1 MHFNYSDYQGI
12 EFFFKWWEVISNRFS
27 PIEWLLVFSFI
38 VISIYYLVYG
48 NKKERILLLSETI
61 ILTVMVLNP
70 WSAIIMRKFF
80 GSAFDS
86 RVFRYYWLYPM
97 YMQLAYFVTELAF
110 RRKRRV
116 RVIAI
121 WFCLT
126 VMLITGCQQ
135 VVSGHYNTL
144 GGHEN
149 SELLRTY
156 IR

>member
-70 WSAIIMRKFF
+70 WSAIIMRKLF

-86 RVFRYYWLYPM
+86 RVD
-97 YMQLAYFVTELAF
+97 
-110 RRKRRV
+110 RKS
-116 RVIAI
+116 
-121 WFCLT
+121 
-126 VMLITGCQQ
+126 
-135 VVSGHYNTL
+135 VV
-144 GGHEN
+144 
-149 SELLRTY
+149 
-156 IR
+156 

>member
-48 NKKERILLLSETI
+48 NKKERVLLLSETV

-80 GSAFDS
+80 GSAFDW
-86 RVFRYYWLYPM
+86 RV
-97 YMQLAYFVTELAF
+97 AA
-110 RRKRRV
+110 
-116 RVIAI
+116 
-121 WFCLT
+121 
-126 VMLITGCQQ
+126 
-135 VVSGHYNTL
+135 
-144 GGHEN
+144 
-149 SELLRTY
+149 
-156 IR
+156 

>member
-48 NKKERILLLSETI
+48 NKKERVLLLSETV

-80 GSAFDS
+80 GSAFDW

-97 YMQLAYFVTELAF
+97 YMQLAYFVT
-110 RRKRRV
+110 
-116 RVIAI
+116 
-121 WFCLT
+121 
-126 VMLITGCQQ
+126 
-135 VVSGHYNTL
+135 
-144 GGHEN
+144 
-149 SELLRTY
+149 
-156 IR
+156 